1 MKHLFLNQRV
11 QEHNTAMIQ
20 VLQNLAMQLE
30 EEQSWRQGKLIENTV
45 NILLQAENYKQR
57 VIAAIETEIKNALDS
72 D

>member
-30 EEQSWRQGKLIENTV
+30 EEQCWRQGKLIENTV
-45 NILLQAENYKQR
+45 KILLQAENYKQR
-57 VIAAIETEIKNALDS
+57 VIAVIETEIKNALDS

>member
-11 QEHNTAMIQ
+11 QKHNTAMIQ

-30 EEQSWRQGKLIENTV
+30 EEQCWRQGKLIENTV

-57 VIAAIETEIKNALDS
+57 VITLIETEIKNALDS

>member
-30 EEQSWRQGKLIENTV
+30 EEQCWRQGKLIENTV
-45 NILLQAENYKQR
+45 KILLQAENYKQR
-57 VIAAIETEIKNALDS
+57 VITVIETEIKNALDS

>member
-30 EEQSWRQGKLIENTV
+30 EEQCWRQGKLIENTV

-57 VIAAIETEIKNALDS
+57 VIAVIETEIKNALDS

>member
-30 EEQSWRQGKLIENTV
+30 DEQCWRQGKLIENTV
-45 NILLQAENYKQR
+45 KILLQAENYKQR
-57 VIAAIETEIKNALDS
+57 VITLIETEIKNALDS

>member
-30 EEQSWRQGKLIENTV
+30 EEQCWRQGKLIENTV

>member
-1 MKHLFLNQRV
+1 
-11 QEHNTAMIQ
+11 MIQ